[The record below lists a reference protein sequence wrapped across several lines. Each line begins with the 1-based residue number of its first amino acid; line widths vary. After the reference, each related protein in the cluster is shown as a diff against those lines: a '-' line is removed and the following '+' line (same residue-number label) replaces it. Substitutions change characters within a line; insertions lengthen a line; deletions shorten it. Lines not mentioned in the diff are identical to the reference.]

1 MAMNSSNQSSMEG
14 DGGAMGSV
22 SVADFFEDDSMG
34 IFRMSVAEF
43 FEDDVVHWPF
53 VYGKSHTSLQRWYL
67 HVIWNRIMAGETL
80 CAGNFEKKIEL
91 QEPLC

>member
-22 SVADFFEDDSMG
+22 SVADFFEDDSME

-43 FEDDVVHWPF
+43 FEDGVVHWPF
-53 VYGKSHTSLQRWYL
+53 VYGKSHTSLQQWY
-67 HVIWNRIMAGETL
+67 HYVIWNRIMAGETL
-80 CAGNFEKKIEL
+80 AAGNFEKTIEAM
-91 QEPLC
+91 

>member
-1 MAMNSSNQSSMEG
+1 MNSSNQSSMG
-14 DGGAMGSV
+14 SDG
-22 SVADFFEDDSMG
+22 EMG
-34 IFRMSVAEF
+34 IYRLVVIESVG
-43 FEDDVVHWPF
+43 DDIVHWPF

-67 HVIWNRIMAGETL
+67 HVIHNRIMAGETL